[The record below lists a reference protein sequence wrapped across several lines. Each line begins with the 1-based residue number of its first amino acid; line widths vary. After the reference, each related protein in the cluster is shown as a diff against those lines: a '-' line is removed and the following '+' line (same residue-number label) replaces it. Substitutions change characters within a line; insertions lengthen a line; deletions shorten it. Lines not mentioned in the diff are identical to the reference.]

1 MLKIHQRF
9 KSDHHKVYTENINKI
24 ALSSNDDK
32 RVETFDKTTTY
43 PHGTNASTVYQ
54 SEIRMFMKYKDFVSI
69 ETNRIFK
76 TIFTKCI
83 NKFS

>member
-43 PHGTNASTVYQ
+43 PQGTNASKVCQ
-54 SEIRMFMKYKDFVSI
+54 SEILMFTKYKDFVSI